1 MRNGLAVLCVVSVL
15 ALTYG
20 SPGWAQDLAIGVVE
34 PQKVLDDTNE
44 GRKIKDALGEY
55 VKARQSMIEQEED
68 DLKQKQEEMAKQ
80 DAVLSPQAKQDK
92 EEAFR
97 QRVATYQRHLQQLEG
112 EVQVKRKELLG
123 GFTERIEQVV
133 REIAEKEKI
142 DLVLEKGDSGVG
154 TLILFSQSAINLTD
168 RVIKAL
174 DGKSAK

>member
-1 MRNGLAVLCVVSVL
+1 MRNGLLALCVVSVL
-15 ALTYG
+15 ALAYG
-20 SPGWAQDLAIGVVE
+20 SPGWGKDLTIGVVE
-34 PQKVLDDTNE
+34 PQKVLDGTKE
-44 GRKIKDALGEY
+44 GKKIKEALEEY
-55 VKARQSMIEQEED
+55 VKARQRMIEQEED

-80 DAVLSPQAKQDK
+80 DAVLSPQAKQEK

-97 QRVATYQRHLQQLEG
+97 QRVATYQSHLQQLEG
-112 EVQVKRKELLG
+112 EVQSKRKELLG

-133 REIAEKEKI
+133 REIAEKDKI

-168 RVIKAL
+168 RVIQVL